1 MRFASFSSGSSGNCE
16 YIGNSTTKLLLDAGI
31 STKRI
36 INGLSDIGVGAEELS
51 GILITHEH
59 SDHIQGLPVLLG
71 KYKIPV
77 YATNDTLE
85 AIERNDKNHKIDTG
99 LFSPIKPDVPFTIGG
114 MDITPFSISHDAA
127 DPVCYRIDSGECHI
141 GMATDLGVYDSYVTS
156 KLSGCNVLF
165 IEANYDIAMLQAGK
179 YPFPLKKRILGER
192 GHLSNDM
199 SARLILELLGRNVK
213 HVFLAHLSKE
223 NNYPMLAYETV
234 RYELSKEYG
243 DISKFNI
250 KTTDRS
256 SLSCAVTI

>member
-1 MRFASFSSGSSGNCE
+1 
-16 YIGNSTTKLLLDAGI
+16 
-31 STKRI
+31 
-36 INGLSDIGVGAEELS
+36 
-51 GILITHEH
+51 
-59 SDHIQGLPVLLG
+59 
-71 KYKIPV
+71 
-77 YATNDTLE
+77 
-85 AIERNDKNHKIDTG
+85 
-99 LFSPIKPDVPFTIGG
+99 

-250 KTTDRS
+250 KTADRS

>member
-1 MRFASFSSGSSGNCE
+1 M
-16 YIGNSTTKLLLDAGI
+16 T
-31 STKRI
+31 
-36 INGLSDIGVGAEELS
+36 
-51 GILITHEH
+51 
-59 SDHIQGLPVLLG
+59 
-71 KYKIPV
+71 
-77 YATNDTLE
+77 
-85 AIERNDKNHKIDTG
+85 
-99 LFSPIKPDVPFTIGG
+99 
-114 MDITPFSISHDAA
+114 
-127 DPVCYRIDSGECHI
+127 
-141 GMATDLGVYDSYVTS
+141 
-156 KLSGCNVLF
+156 GCNVLF

-250 KTTDRS
+250 KTADRS